1 MKYTGLYR
9 TFRTVIAGVF
19 FMVFSQVVSAQN
31 SGLTAVAP
39 TDSLYRQALHFLEQ
53 QNLNAALV
61 LLDQAVKN
69 DKDNPAYWELLLG
82 IHQEMNNL
90 PKASEA
96 LSELIRIRPDERQ
109 YYLDQGFLLAYQEEF
124 DQALEVYDRL
134 GERLGKDEQV
144 YTARARV
151 FQMMNRTDDA
161 LRELEEVIDKGEGQL
176 IAYVMLSELYAE
188 QDRYAK
194 ALDIIAEGRSKFGE
208 QPLLNLTHAEVLR
221 ASGQVDEAY
230 VSLLRA
236 FDSHMFDLDYKA
248 GALYRA
254 AGAVPA
260 YKEEHILALAD
271 LLVRQYPVSVKSL
284 AVRADIYSQYGR
296 YEEAKAA
303 YVAALEVD
311 PLVPVIWQQLIG
323 LANFMGQTEDMK
335 QYAEHAV
342 SHFPGDPDLLFF
354 AGHAEL
360 LSGNTE
366 AARSYMEAAL
376 NNTVNQES
384 QFEVQIYSTL
394 GGIYN
399 DLEMYSASDVAYEEA
414 LARDS
419 MDVYTLNNYA
429 YYLAVR
435 NDKLERALQMSTLAV
450 ELQPDFGTFED
461 THAWVLFRLDRQ
473 EEALKW
479 IVKAIRNS
487 EEPSSVLFEHYGDI
501 LFVNGKVRD
510 AVAQWKKAR
519 KNATSADGSIE
530 RLDLKVRTRSLVE

>member
-1 MKYTGLYR
+1 
-9 TFRTVIAGVF
+9 
-19 FMVFSQVVSAQN
+19 MVFSLAVSAQN
-31 SGLTAVAP
+31 TGSTTGSQ
-39 TDSLYRQALHFLEQ
+39 TDSLYRQAMHFVEQ
-53 QNLNAALV
+53 QNFAAALV
-61 LLDQAVKN
+61 LLDQAVEI
-69 DKDNPAYWELLLG
+69 DRDNPAYWELLLG
-82 IHQEMNNL
+82 VHQEMNNL

-96 LSELIRIRPDERQ
+96 LTELIRIRPDERQ

-161 LRELEEVIDKGEGQL
+161 LKELEELVEKGEGQL
-176 IAYVMLSELYAE
+176 IAYVMLSELYSAQE
-188 QDRYAK
+188 KFPK
-194 ALDIIAEGRSKFGE
+194 ALETIAEGRSKFGD
-208 QPLLNLTHAEVLR
+208 QPLLHLTHAEVLR
-221 ASGQVDEAY
+221 ASGRTDEAFT
-230 VSLLRA
+230 SLSRA

-254 AGAVPA
+254 AGAMPA

-284 AVRADIYSQYGR
+284 AVRGDLYSQYGR
-296 YEEAKAA
+296 YEEAEAA

-335 QYAEHAV
+335 HYAEHAV

-384 QFEVQIYSTL
+384 EFETQIYSSL

-399 DLEMYSASDVAYEEA
+399 DLAMYSASDVAYEEA
-414 LARDS
+414 LVRDS
-419 MDVYTLNNYA
+419 MDVFTLNNYA
-429 YYLAVR
+429 YYLAER
-435 NDKLERALQMSTLAV
+435 NDKLDRALQMSSLAV
-450 ELQPDFGTFED
+450 ELQPDFATFED
-461 THAWVLFRLDRQ
+461 THAWVLYRLDRQ
-473 EEALKW
+473 GEALDW
-479 IVKAIRNS
+479 IKRAIGNS
-487 EEPSSVLFEHYGDI
+487 EEPSSVLLEHYGDI
-501 LFVNGKVRD
+501 LYKNGKVRD
-510 AVAQWKKAR
+510 AVAQWRKAR
-519 KNATSADGSIE
+519 RIATSADGSIE
-530 RLDLKVRTRSLVE
+530 RLDQKVRTRSLVD